1 MYLLWLTR
9 EYGIRAWASSAGTT
23 KSFWGEGRTGS
34 NRGCTGV
41 VREAPRS
48 GVGSRGGSAGL
59 GTSLLP
65 MEPAGPEQGLVGW
78 VPVNTG
84 WKAGLSHLTC
94 PL

>member
-1 MYLLWLTR
+1 M
-9 EYGIRAWASSAGTT
+9 
-23 KSFWGEGRTGS
+23 
-34 NRGCTGV
+34 